1 MGFCWT
7 AALFLMKEG
16 EVGIRDS
23 TNIIAEELGKL
34 RPAQRHCPPLP
45 VIYGGHTAFM
55 DIGYVAVVERTAEI
69 LRKKAGWT
77 RAEAVEMA
85 FDNLLLAD
93 DRWDR
98 TGEVALLKGEGVA
111 RALCVRIGKEE
122 S

>member
-1 MGFCWT
+1 MR
-7 AALFLMKEG
+7 EG
-16 EVGIRDS
+16 EFGIRNS
-23 TNIIAEELGKL
+23 TEIIVEELGKL
-34 RPAQRHCPPLP
+34 RPAQRHCPPLGT
-45 VIYGGHTAFM
+45 IYGGQAQFM
-55 DIGYVAVVERTAEI
+55 DIGFIAVVQRAAEI

-98 TGEVALLKGEGVA
+98 TGEVALLKNEGVA
-111 RALCVRIGKEE
+111 RALCCRKEE